1 MSKKKKRHLSPGRAL
16 VGTVMLFYF
25 LAFMLLGLQKMEW
38 QCFVLAAVVPVLIL
52 FGSVGITKLYP
63 ADTLLLSLVNF
74 LCALGVLVL
83 YRLKPE
89 YGMSQAVNYGVGVA
103 AMIGCT
109 LLIRYM
115 PHFRLL
121 NMPMMLAGLALLAA
135 PLVMGVEKNDARSW
149 IAIGGFSF
157 QPSEVVKVLMLIC
170 LSTLLAR
177 RKVIPAMGFAAVCVL
192 ILAVQNDFG
201 TALVYFGTAMVLG
214 YAATGSLLLVGAGI
228 GGAVAAVLAGSLIMP
243 ERFSRA
249 MSRVDAW
256 LDPWA
261 DPQGKGYQLIQGL
274 VAMVNGGPFGVGLGV
289 GNGTVIPQHQ
299 NDSIFMVIVNEF
311 GMIFGLMILAVY
323 VLIILRGMMIARN
336 SRTRF
341 HALLASGCAAM
352 LAVQTF
358 VIIGGNIKLIPMTG
372 LPLPFISLGGT
383 AMVSCMC
390 IIGIMQ
396 GVSARNA
403 ADLREDRELALQGG
417 DGL

>member
-1 MSKKKKRHLSPGRAL
+1 MSKKKKRRLTPGRAL

-52 FGSVGITKLYP
+52 FGSVGISKLYP

-115 PHFRLL
+115 PHFRLVNL
-121 NMPMMLAGLALLAA
+121 PMMLAGLALLAA
-135 PLVMGVEKNDARSW
+135 PLVMGVEKNDAKSW
-149 IAIGGFSF
+149 IAIGGFNF

-201 TALVYFGTAMVLG
+201 TALVYFGTALVLG

-249 MSRVDAW
+249 ISRVDAW

-323 VLIILRGMMIARN
+323 VLIILRGMMIAKS

-358 VIIGGNIKLIPMTG
+358 VIIGGNIKLIPLTG

-383 AMVSCMC
+383 AMVSSMCM
-390 IIGIMQ
+390 IGMMQ

-403 ADLREDRELALQGG
+403 AGLREDRELALQGG

>member
-1 MSKKKKRHLSPGRAL
+1 MSKQKKRRLTPGRAL

-25 LAFMLLGLQKMEW
+25 LAFLLLGMKNMEW
-38 QCFVLAAVVPVLIL
+38 QCFLLAAVVPVLIL

-121 NMPMMLAGLALLAA
+121 NVPMMLAGLALLAA

-149 IAIGGFSF
+149 ISLGGFNF

-192 ILAVQNDFG
+192 ILAMQNDFG
-201 TALVYFGTAMVLG
+201 TALVYFATALVLVFS
-214 YAATGSLLLVGAGI
+214 ATGSLLLVGAGV
-228 GGAVAAVLAGSLIMP
+228 GGAVAAVLAGSLILP

-249 MSRVDAW
+249 ISRVDAW

-274 VAMVNGGPFGVGLGV
+274 VAMVNGGLWGVGLGA

-311 GMIFGLMILAVY
+311 GMIFGVMILAVY
-323 VLIILRGMMIARN
+323 VLIILRGMMIAKS

-341 HALLASGCAAM
+341 HALLAAGCAAM

-358 VIIGGNIKLIPMTG
+358 VIIGGNIKLIPLTG

-383 AMVSCMC
+383 AMVSSMCM
-390 IIGIMQ
+390 IGMMQ

-403 ADLREDRELALQGG
+403 AGLREDRELALQGG

>member
-1 MSKKKKRHLSPGRAL
+1 MSKKKKRRLTPGRAL

-25 LAFMLLGLQKMEW
+25 LAFMLLGLKEMQW
-38 QCFVLAAVVPVLIL
+38 QCFVLAAAVPVLIL

-115 PHFRLL
+115 PHFRLVNL
-121 NMPMMLAGLALLAA
+121 PMMLAGLALLAA
-135 PLVMGVEKNDARSW
+135 PLVIGVEKNDAKSW
-149 IAIGGFSF
+149 IAIGGFNF

-170 LSTLLAR
+170 LATLLAR

-201 TALVYFGTAMVLG
+201 TALVYFGTALMLG
-214 YAATGSLLLVGAGI
+214 YAATGSLLLVGAGL
-228 GGAVAAVLAGSLIMP
+228 GGAAAAVLAGSLMMP

-323 VLIILRGMMIARN
+323 VLIILRGMMIAKS

-341 HALLASGCAAM
+341 HALLSSGCAAM

-383 AMVSCMC
+383 AMVSSMC
-390 IIGIMQ
+390 IIGMMQ

-403 ADLREDRELALQGG
+403 AGLQEDRELALQGG